1 MENKQCDV
9 QQIKKETEGFLE
21 ILENCTPA
29 QKQYFAGG
37 LDGMRYSNAER
48 RLSAPDTDTRSA

>member
-1 MENKQCDV
+1 MNAAPENG
-9 QQIKKETEGFLE
+9 KETEEFLT

-29 QKQYFAGG
+29 QKQYFAGV

-48 RLSAPDTDTRSA
+48 RLSADNRSA

>member
-1 MENKQCDV
+1 MENGMNV
-9 QQIKKETEGFLE
+9 THEISKETEEFFA

-29 QKQYFAGG
+29 QKQYFAGV

-48 RLSAPDTDTRSA
+48 RLAAEKCGA